1 MKHAV
6 LLLLC
11 LADVFPSC
19 GKRPRPPAAE
29 QVRGTVES
37 PRRVEVRVSN
47 QGFVPSTIPGGRGEA
62 LKLVISYD
70 PSAGECGRE
79 VVLPSQNVRV
89 TLSEKAPVEIALT
102 LPKDSGTVQFTCGMN
117 MLQGRIVI
125 E

>member
-1 MKHAV
+1 MKHAA

-19 GKRPRPPAAE
+19 GKRARPPSPPI
-29 QVRGTVES
+29 VHGTAQS

-47 QGFVPSTIPGGRGEA
+47 QGFVPSTIPGARGEA

-102 LPKDSGTVQFTCGMN
+102 LPSDGGTVGFTCGMN
-117 MLQGRIVI
+117 MLQGRIVVD
-125 E
+125 

>member
-19 GKRPRPPAAE
+19 GKRPRPLPAPA
-29 QVRGTVES
+29 VHGTAQS

-47 QGFVPSTIPGGRGEA
+47 QGFVPSTIPGARGEA
-62 LKLVISYD
+62 LKLVIFYE

-79 VVLPSQNVRV
+79 VVLPSQNLRV

-102 LPKDSGTVQFTCGMN
+102 LPPEGGTVQFTCGMN
-117 MLQGRIVI
+117 MLQGRIVV